1 MGDNDIK
8 GKVGLDTTDF
18 KTGVKEL
25 NRQIRVIESGFR
37 AAAAGSERW
46 TKDADALD
54 KRLSSLTDIIKLQE
68 KKVEATRKEYERIA
82 KEKGK
87 TSKAAQNLEVKLNNE
102 VRALERSKTNLDRTK
117 KSLAKVKLESQN
129 TEKAIERMGKAT
141 DRAASVAKAGMAAV
155 ATAAAA
161 AGAAVLAFGK
171 KGLDLASD
179 LEEVENVVD
188 TTFGDQGSA
197 KIDKWAKDAAEQFGL
212 AELQAKQFNGTMGA
226 MLKSMGLGQD
236 DVLDMSQ
243 SISGLAGD
251 FASFYNIASE
261 DAFAKIRA
269 GISGETEPLKQLGI
283 NMSVANLEA
292 YALSQGIDTSYKSM
306 TQAEQATL
314 RYNYLMSVSA
324 DAQGDFARTSDSY
337 ANQQRIF
344 SLEVQNLASS
354 FGEKLLPAATEALKL
369 LVDGI
374 KNIDP
379 EIFNN
384 IAETLSNMAVS
395 MAETAIEIIPKII
408 EFVEFIMANGDQI
421 IAVILGIGAGMV
433 AWNVVAIIQGVIAS
447 IKTWQAATQG
457 MTVAQRALNLV
468 MAANPIGIVI
478 TVVAALTAAIIYLW
492 NTNEDFRRSVIAAWE
507 NVKNAVSQAILSM
520 QAKIAEIKNSI
531 LDLWENAVQ
540 AVDDAIQAIKD
551 KFKEWVQLGE
561 NLIDGIKQGVANAA
575 GRLKDAV
582 LGSVEG
588 AIDSL
593 KERLGISSPARMM
606 DEEIGQPIGD
616 GIAQGIEKSKSS
628 VETSMTGLVDI
639 LKQKGKE
646 ALEQIGKLNA
656 DLQEKISYRKSS
668 IGTVADS
675 LRSGKIDKGTAK
687 KLRDEIFKW
696 DPNPSPQDVPAW
708 ITHPTYGAD
717 DPRIEEY
724 KKQGIIENVN
734 INVKS
739 PAEAVKEIEV
749 LDKKLALDMR

>member
-87 TSKAAQNLEVKLNNE
+87 TSKAAQDLEVRLNNE
-102 VRALERSKTNLDRTK
+102 IRALERSKTNLDRTK

-155 ATAAAA
+155 ASAAAA

-324 DAQGDFARTSDSY
+324 DAQGDFAKTSDSY
-337 ANQQRIF
+337 ANKQRILT
-344 SLEVQNLASS
+344 LELQNLSAA
-354 FGEKLLPAATEALKL
+354 FGKKLIPAATEAVAL
-369 LVDGI
+369 LVDGV

-384 IAETLSNMAVS
+384 IAETLSDMAVS

-408 EFVEFIMANGDQI
+408 GFIEFIMANGNEI
-421 IAVILGIGAGMV
+421 LAVILGIGAGMV
-433 AWNVVAIIQGVIAS
+433 AWNVVTIIQGVIAS

-468 MAANPIGIVI
+468 MAANPIGVVI

-492 NTNEDFRRSVIAAWE
+492 KTNEDFRNKVIEIWG
-507 NVKNAVSQAILSM
+507 NVK
-520 QAKIAEIKNSI
+520 ESI
-531 LDLWENAVQ
+531 ENAIKKIREGFANFEASVKETWAAIGENISGFINSAKAKFEDFKQ
-540 AVDDAIQAIKD
+540 NLSNIWNNIKENIATTIDNIKSSFDDFKNTLINTWQAIKD
-551 KFKEWVQLGE
+551 ALSDALQAIKDRLYEWKDLGGA
-561 NLIDGIKQGVANAA
+561 LIDGIIEGIKNGAS
-575 GRLKDAV
+575 RLKDAAV
-582 LGSVEG
+582 N
-588 AIDSL
+588 AA
-593 KERLGISSPARMM
+593 KEAYRRVKEFLGISSPSKLFKN
-606 DEEIGQPIGD
+606 EIGYNIGT
-616 GIAQGIEKSKSS
+616 GMAAGIENSMREIDAAMSK
-628 VETSMTGLVDI
+628 VNNRL
-639 LKQKGKE
+639 
-646 ALEQIGKLNA
+646 
-656 DLQEKISYRKSS
+656 
-668 IGTVADS
+668 VADTS
-675 LRSGKIDKGTAK
+675 SNTSRTRGNATRETVGGRST
-687 KLRDEIFKW
+687 
-696 DPNPSPQDVPAW
+696 V
-708 ITHPTYGAD
+708 
-717 DPRIEEY
+717 
-724 KKQGIIENVN
+724 
-734 INVKS
+734 INNNNTFVTSS
-739 PAEAVKEIEV
+739 PAESARELEI
-749 LDKKLALDMR
+749 LNKRLALQMR